1 METRIRELRK
11 AKGWTLQQVADLVET
26 TPQTVQRLETANMTV
41 STDWL
46 DRFAQAF
53 SVRAIDLI
61 RDKRLTGIPVYGHL
75 GRDGILNNATSD
87 SSDLER
93 LSLTSPAQDP
103 VAVRLS
109 GAIGPYRAGATLIAN
124 RLRKHEYSEDQGRDA
139 LVMTVANQLVLGRA
153 ICRES
158 NLTLMPLSNG
168 GNVWF
173 DMDAEW
179 IAPLVMEIRYL

>member
-11 AKGWTLQQVADLVET
+11 ARGWTLQQVGDLVGT
-26 TPQTVQRLETANMTV
+26 TAQTVQRLETANMTV

-53 SVRAIDLI
+53 SVRAVDLI
-61 RDKRLTGIPVYGHL
+61 RDKRLSGIPVYGHL
-75 GRDGILNNATSD
+75 GPDGILNNAESDTSN
-87 SSDLER
+87 LER
-93 LSLTSPAQDP
+93 LSLSSPAQDP

-109 GAIGPYRAGATLIAN
+109 RAIGPYRAGATLIAN
-124 RLRKHEYSEDQGRDA
+124 RLDREEYDEIQGRDVF
-139 LVMTVANQLVLGRA
+139 VMTIANQLVLGRA
-153 ICRES
+153 AWQER
-158 NLTLMPLSNG
+158 NLTLMPLSDRG
-168 GNVWF
+168 TVWF